1 MRVDEYCC
9 PSCGVVVLSG
19 DAIVPEEDSC
29 VLCAPYDEAR
39 EPYSLD
45 LISDALDYSLRG
57 GWSMGA
63 KPAPPPPSRPSNAMF
78 TPDQAKTA
86 LEVNAFAKH
95 MLDILYEDAKF
106 GSANQVVRDG
116 GKQILDGVNLLINA
130 KIMDPSQVART
141 APVILTKEDTNRYL
155 GILELLHTRY
165 TPAHQAYISTS
176 ANVEEARRH
185 SYGMFWHIGSL
196 VRTGQLAT
204 SVSPWITGKEK
215 PRF

>member
-1 MRVDEYCC
+1 MRVDEFCC

-19 DAIVPEEDSC
+19 DAVVPEEDAC
-29 VLCAPYDEAR
+29 VLCAPYDPDREEA
-39 EPYSLD
+39 SLH
-45 LISDALDYSLRG
+45 LINDALEHSLSG
-57 GWSMGA
+57 FSMGA

-78 TPDQAKTA
+78 TPDQAKAA

-106 GSANQVVRDG
+106 GSANQVVRDAG
-116 GKQILDGVNLLINA
+116 TKVLDGVNDLIQA
-130 KIMDPSQVART
+130 KLQDPSQVSRT
-141 APVILTKEDTNRYL
+141 TPLILSKEDTNRYL

-165 TPAHQAYISTS
+165 TPAHKAYI
-176 ANVEEARRH
+176 NVSQDLEEARRH
-185 SYGMFWHIGSL
+185 SYAMFWHIGSL